1 MVKMNKISKEELKEI
16 VFEALLVFGVVV
28 GGIIFLIGFGILIS
42 SLLYSTHVLLRLVG
56 GSTLLF
62 VGILLSNMGF
72 NVGRLLFDWL

>member
-1 MVKMNKISKEELKEI
+1 MNKISKEELKEI